1 MSRDTWSTFT
11 VCRDDTRTVLS
22 TQCAAGIDLHHLF
35 KSLSSTHTCLTA
47 QFTLFPAHRAADA
60 MIYCRGGFW
69 SCLSSFCIHLRNPSP
84 FISEF
89 ILFGR
94 AAAQI
99 RGENLRQVCVQHPNG
114 MWANT
119 VRQAQ
124 RSPVFYYLHVNV
136 FVLPDVTHFCCTAEI
151 TCIVKCP

>member
-22 TQCAAGIDLHHLF
+22 TQCAAGIYLHHLF
-35 KSLSSTHTCLTA
+35 KSSSSTHTCLTA
-47 QFTLFPAHRAADA
+47 QFTLFPAHRVADA
-60 MIYCRGGFW
+60 MIYCRGGSW
-69 SCLSSFCIHLRNPSP
+69 SCLSSFCIHLRNP

-99 RGENLRQVCVQHPNG
+99 RGENLRQQPGLCPASKWDVSQHSEAGSKKSCLLLSRCKCVCP
-114 MWANT
+114 A
-119 VRQAQ
+119 
-124 RSPVFYYLHVNV
+124 
-136 FVLPDVTHFCCTAEI
+136 
-151 TCIVKCP
+151 

>member
-1 MSRDTWSTFT
+1 MSQDTWSTFT

-69 SCLSSFCIHLRNPSP
+69 SCLSSFCIHLRNPLP

-99 RGENLRQVCVQHPNG
+99 RGENLRQQPG
-114 MWANT
+114 L
-119 VRQAQ
+119 R
-124 RSPVFYYLHVNV
+124 PVILS
-136 FVLPDVTHFCCTAEI
+136 LSCSIQIGCGPTQ
-151 TCIVKCP
+151 